1 MRRAVRAARPIPPLQ
16 RRRPPETIAKRPI
29 WRLRRLVLLGAVLAS
44 MAGALFPLGA
54 LAQGAKAPAGGQ
66 VFMGAHCNICHGQMG
81 SGGAGPALRNNRLL
95 RVTDYVIA
103 QILLGRGIMPS
114 FADKL
119 SDQEI
124 AAVATYIR
132 TNWGNNDGPV
142 SAATVTS
149 IRQLL
154 QQEHALPAAQG
165 GD

>member
-1 MRRAVRAARPIPPLQ
+1 VRRAVRAARPIPPLQ

-54 LAQGAKAPAGGQ
+54 LAQGARAPAGGQ

-81 SGGAGPALRNNRLL
+81 SGGAGPALRDNRMLA
-95 RVTDYVIA
+95 VTDYVIA

-114 FADKL
+114 FADQL
-119 SDQEI
+119 SDEEI

-132 TNWGNNDGPV
+132 TSWGNHAGPV
-142 SAATVTS
+142 NPAEVASV
-149 IRQLL
+149 RRVL
-154 QQEHALPAAQG
+154 QQENALPVAQNG
-165 GD
+165 E